1 MPAIS
6 SQFDIW
12 QAVEVAHV
20 GKHNRQIARILD
32 DAVNYLAM
40 HGLEPYGLG
49 NGPDGNVIARAV
61 PFVTRN
67 SSKRPAIVL

>member
-49 NGPDGNVIARAV
+49 NGPVGVNVAV
-61 PFVTRN
+61 
-67 SSKRPAIVL
+67 